1 MHGKKEKQ
9 EGKAA
14 KQYCFNVMN
23 DTENANITVSA
34 GAIESV
40 KIVFESLGL
49 NSVLDSM
56 KRDQGIKISDAVKAL
71 VAYKMTT
78 DGLSVRRFDEFLSDP
93 RYRNVYS
100 MGRDCDPKSLYR
112 VCDRLGANIDTV
124 VDHVNT
130 VLKEQYG
137 VDYRIVYED
146 WTGMFFES
154 RTTNIIRFGHTK
166 DHRPDRPQVTVGLNV
181 DAGSGMN
188 CGLTVR
194 AGNVLDVTH
203 FKETFMQIERFMG
216 PESLVVFDAGGYSAE
231 NGKLVVRCGHD
242 FLTRPQTNGSDLEL
256 FKDQNT
262 IFEEAEEGMWCVKTI
277 GNLGYRRYNFFS
289 LKKYE
294 DSFDYYLRKA
304 KRDHAEMKE
313 IKASI
318 EKGKQPP
325 KKFGCPNV
333 FVGTKLSYVFR
344 KEWEKTDEREA
355 IVWAVRRMITGREG
369 KFTLLSSRDM
379 TPAEALRIYRSRND
393 AEASFKALKNS
404 IDWRPARCTGDDAVR
419 GRIMISYLVL
429 TVLSFIRF
437 RCPDLVRTGNEI
449 MLEKLRS
456 FSVTVI
462 YGDGAEKRRIYSN
475 YNHVI
480 GAVKGV
486 FGSFMRPIVQPE
498 AHGKTEKR

>member
-1 MHGKKEKQ
+1 MPGKTEKEESKTM
-9 EGKAA
+9 
-14 KQYCFNVMN
+14 KQYCFNVAN
-23 DTENANITVSA
+23 DAENANITVSA
-34 GAIESV
+34 GALESV
-40 KIVFESLGL
+40 NVVFESLGL
-49 NSVLDSM
+49 NPLLDSM
-56 KRDQGIKISDAVKAL
+56 KRDQGMRVSDAVKAL

-78 DGLSVRRFDEFLSDP
+78 DGLSVRRFDKFLSDP
-93 RYRNVYS
+93 RYRDVYS
-100 MGRDCDPKSLYR
+100 LKNDCDPKSLYR
-112 VCDRLGANIDTV
+112 ICDRLGANIDAV
-124 VDHVNT
+124 VNHTNT

-137 VDYRIVYED
+137 VDYRIIYED
-146 WTGMFFES
+146 WTGIFFES

-203 FKETFMQIERFMG
+203 FKGTFMQIERFMG
-216 PESLVVFDAGGYSAE
+216 PDSLIVFDAGGYSAE
-231 NGKLVVRCGHD
+231 NGRLVVQHGHD
-242 FLTRPQTNGSDLEL
+242 FLTRPQTNGSDLAL
-256 FKDQNT
+256 FNDPNT
-262 IFEEAEEGMWCVKTI
+262 IFEEVEEGMWCVKTT
-277 GNLGYRRYNFFS
+277 GNLGYTRYNFFS
-289 LKKYE
+289 MKKYG
-294 DSFDYYLRKA
+294 DSLDYYLRKA
-304 KRDHAEMKE
+304 ERDHAEMKD
-313 IKASI
+313 IRASI
-318 EKGKQPP
+318 EAGKQPP

-344 KEWEKTDEREA
+344 KGWERMNEREA

-379 TPAEALRIYRSRND
+379 TPSEALSVYRSRNG
-393 AEASFKALKNS
+393 AESSFKALKNS
-404 IDWRPARCTGDDAVR
+404 IDWRPARCTGDDAVK

-429 TVLSFIRF
+429 TVLSFIRY
-437 RCPDLVRTGNEI
+437 RCPELVRTGNEI

-462 YGDGAEKRRIYSN
+462 YDRGAEKRRIYSN

-480 GAVKGV
+480 GSVRGV

-498 AHGKTEKR
+498 ACLNRVKR